1 MADDRQF
8 GIINLG
14 GSGGETGTIGEMV
27 FKLKAKSDKELVKHA
42 QQIIKDV
49 EAGNAQGVG
58 LEQSAALQAIVYE
71 LALKFAGRLSG
82 KALSKNDVA
91 GFQKMTNLYTR
102 LNGLHKQSS
111 AWAYRVNNPV
121 GKDSGLGRNDNRV
134 QGRILRRG
142 TSTAEG
148 CFDEAL

>member
-14 GSGGETGTIGEMV
+14 RSGGETGTIGEMI

-42 QQIIKDV
+42 QQIINDV

-82 KALSKNDVA
+82 K
-91 GFQKMTNLYTR
+91 KMTNLYTR

-148 CFDEAL
+148 CFDESL